1 MIDGKVADGGELS
14 YKSHMQNAVL
24 TLRIPEALKQRIK
37 ASAKK
42 SGQSGHRWSVEVLAR
57 AAHGEEPD
65 ANWSEHFKWL
75 RKHGRKGSGLGDE
88 VIRARR

>member
-1 MIDGKVADGGELS
+1 MY
-14 YKSHMQNAVL
+14 YKLCMQQSIL
-24 TLRIPEALKQRIK
+24 TLRIPVALKQRIK

-42 SGQSGHRWSVEVLAR
+42 SGQSGHRWSIEALSR
-57 AAHGEEPD
+57 AANGEEPD
-65 ANWSEHFKWL
+65 ANWAEHFEWL